1 MAYRIIYESSFT
13 HFIGGSRVPSSETRA
28 TMESARKR
36 VISVAGRLN
45 LNDFREISLCGDPHL
60 NFGPTFG
67 AHIELD

>member
-13 HFIGGSRVPSSETRA
+13 YTLDRTRVPSSEKRA

-36 VISVAGRLN
+36 VIAMAEKMGLKEY
-45 LNDFREISLCGDPHL
+45 RETSLCGDPYL

-67 AHIELD
+67 AHIERA